1 MFKILS
7 NISDVRF
14 SFVSVRLLMLSSF
27 LLFSVFVKSQS
38 VTATNVQ
45 HFSNIQVTS
54 CGSGIW
60 RVKTYQNYQWQ
71 VGRINI
77 KYGGSTLHSLGY
89 TAGSN
94 IGYRD
99 CCSRPLQR
107 SGALNTW
114 WYAKV
119 NTNTKRVDFYTS
131 NFTCSSCTNGTANA
145 GSAPAGICSGETSAA
160 MGGSIGGGATAG
172 TWSGGSGTWS
182 NATNSSTATYTAG
195 ASESGNVTLTLTAT
209 GGCSTVTATKTITVT
224 SPPSAG
230 TLSGT
235 QGICESGSTTF
246 SSTVSGGTWSS
257 GNTGIATINSSSGA
271 ISGVSA
277 GTATITY
284 TKTVGSCS
292 NTATRTVTVTA
303 APSAGTLS
311 GTQGICVSGSTTF
324 SSTVSGGTWSSGN
337 TGIATINSSSGA
349 ISGVSAGTATI
360 TYTKV
365 GSGGCSNATAT
376 RTVTVTVAPS
386 AGTLSGTQEIC
397 VSGSTT
403 FSSTVSGGTWSS
415 GNTGIATIN
424 SSSGAISGVS
434 AGTATITYTKAGS
447 GGCSDATATRTVTV
461 ATPTVDAS
469 SNGSRA
475 GAGTVSIQAT
485 ASAGSID
492 WYAASSGGSSL
503 GNSSSGVNWTT
514 PSISTTTIYYAEAND
529 GGCTSSS
536 RTPVTAVIIYPPGG
550 VSSNL
555 HLWLKAD
562 AQTFSDAG
570 STLATDGQEVQEW
583 HGQSANGFDADD
595 SGGNGPDWDADG
607 INFNPT
613 LDFTGGAS
621 GEPLDIPNGIM
632 EGGTKTDMYVYTVVT
647 TDITQQQALFWQD
660 LNTSNTSEVFSFLP
674 HFQGGWSYWDNGYD
688 NGGKRAGPEQSGITL
703 GQPHLFSLS
712 STTNSMEIKRDN
724 NSVATSTDNG
734 SSTEDNTQP
743 FYIGY
748 RWNNSGNYFDGKLSE
763 LIIYDGVP
771 TSTEEDQIESYLAVK
786 YGITLASTNY
796 LSSDA
801 TVIWDNST
809 YSSYHYDIAGIG
821 RSDAQGLHQK
831 QSKSINSDAIVTMST
846 EAIATTNA
854 GISTTLTDGTYLLW
868 GNDNASLSDIT
879 NDELPT
885 GYFARINREWVVE
898 MTGTVSNVHVEID
911 ISDFGFLIG
920 DEASD
925 YYLLKDGDGNF
936 ASGATGIAGSTLAD
950 NKVTFNDVNF
960 SDGDHFTLAT
970 KQPSPGGNY
979 EKTLLWLRADA
990 GTNTTTDGER
1000 VTSWKSQA
1008 IGGTATPFTAVEN
1021 GATGPTYVEDG
1032 INGYPALDF
1041 SSSQLYIPSGIAKN
1055 KNTLSAEDKHHN
1067 FTYIVAQTHTIS
1079 GDNTFMRQAGHN
1091 GNYHHIFRHNS
1102 NSSQSADFYHGY
1114 YATTHGRIVTNG
1126 GVVLNQTH
1134 LWSLGATTGAA
1145 STTPHDKKR
1154 YIYRDGQ
1161 MEAENNNSSSAYL
1174 SGSNHYWIGCYGS
1187 ARYYDGLI
1195 AEIIVLDEAP
1205 TDAEDQKILSYL
1217 NNKYGLSTASTDNF
1231 INSDGTSTWTY
1242 NSNYNTMIAGIR
1254 RDDITAA
1261 NRKQSKANNTNAK
1274 MTISTQAIAATNA
1287 ANTTQIATDKSALVW
1302 AQKNGVT
1309 RAVSTDASG
1318 LTGTF
1323 TQRLSSEW
1331 LVKETGTVGNVLVEV
1346 DLGGLTFDNES
1357 ADKFG
1362 LVVDDDG
1369 DFTGGDQ
1376 TLFIADNFSVDKK
1389 LTFNSV
1395 SLTGSKYVAIMN
1407 GTVAALPVELLYFE
1421 GKRIGS
1427 NVLLE
1432 WETMAEINNDYFIVE
1447 KSTDGTN
1454 WDELLTVNGQGNT
1467 SEQTYYSQ
1475 IDIDGC
1481 NGTCYYRLT
1490 QVDFDGNSEKFKVV
1504 AVSVNEAYNKLE
1516 ISVSP
1521 NPINQTA
1528 NIAFTAPESGM
1539 FSLTVT
1545 TQTGQ
1550 VMYTANTM
1558 GDKGNNHISYN
1569 AAMLSSGSYYFILE
1583 DENGN
1588 RTQQLVIK

>member
-7 NISDVRF
+7 NIYKVRF
-14 SFVSVRLLMLSSF
+14 SFVSARVFILSMF
-27 LLFSVFVKSQS
+27 LLVSGFAEAQLTAQDHNGGSGYNTDHPTVTPCGTNIYKVKFYQANAWQQGKINIKWNGTKIGHTTANGHLGYTTNQQTDAANGGFYAMAGHAGRWWYINVNTSAQTAYGYTSDFSCATAPTVTTSAASVISCNSATLGGNLTDGGTQS
-38 VTATNVQ
+38 VTARGFIYGTNQSDVNN
-45 HFSNIQVTS
+45 STIAS
-54 CGSGIW
+54 LSGS
-60 RVKTYQNYQWQ
+60 
-71 VGRINI
+71 
-77 KYGGSTLHSLGY
+77 STL
-89 TAGSN
+89 
-94 IGYRD
+94 
-99 CCSRPLQR
+99 
-107 SGALNTW
+107 
-114 WYAKV
+114 
-119 NTNTKRVDFYTS
+119 
-131 NFTCSSCTNGTANA
+131 
-145 GSAPAGICSGETSAA
+145 
-160 MGGSIGGGATAG
+160 ATA
-172 TWSGGSGTWS
+172 SGT
-182 NATNSSTATYTAG
+182 STG
-195 ASESGNVTLTLTAT
+195 
-209 GGCSTVTATKTITVT
+209 
-224 SPPSAG
+224 
-230 TLSGT
+230 
-235 QGICESGSTTF
+235 
-246 SSTVSGGTWSS
+246 
-257 GNTGIATINSSSGA
+257 
-271 ISGVSA
+271 
-277 GTATITY
+277 
-284 TKTVGSCS
+284 
-292 NTATRTVTVTA
+292 
-303 APSAGTLS
+303 
-311 GTQGICVSGSTTF
+311 
-324 SSTVSGGTWSSGN
+324 
-337 TGIATINSSSGA
+337 
-349 ISGVSAGTATI
+349 
-360 TYTKV
+360 
-365 GSGGCSNATAT
+365 
-376 RTVTVTVAPS
+376 
-386 AGTLSGTQEIC
+386 
-397 VSGSTT
+397 
-403 FSSTVSGGTWSS
+403 
-415 GNTGIATIN
+415 
-424 SSSGAISGVS
+424 
-434 AGTATITYTKAGS
+434 TYTKAISSLSSGTTYYVRAYATNSVGTGYGS
-447 GGCSDATATRTVTV
+447 AVTFVANITV
-461 ATPTVDAS
+461 AT
-469 SNGSRA
+469 
-475 GAGTVSIQAT
+475 
-485 ASAGSID
+485 
-492 WYAASSGGSSL
+492 SSGGSRNYADGAGSVNL
-503 GNSSSGVNWTT
+503 TASTSTGSGNIKWYTTLVGGTAEATTSTGATWAT
-514 PSISTTTIYYAEAND
+514 PSISATTVYYAEAVD
-529 GGCTSSS
+529 GSCTSSP
-536 RTPVTAVIIYPPGG
+536 RTAVTAEVKVNPGG

-555 HLWLKAD
+555 HAWWKAD
-562 AQTFSDAG
+562 AGTNTSTDDAIVSTWTDQSDNAW
-570 STLATDGQEVQEW
+570 A
-583 HGQSANGFDADD
+583 ANK
-595 SGGNGPDWDADG
+595 GGNGADYWENG
-607 INFNPT
+607 INFNPM
-613 LDFTGGAS
+613 LKFPGNNANHFKVTGG
-621 GEPLDIPNGIM
+621 IY
-632 EGGTKTDMYVYTVVT
+632 EGGQKASMFTYVVFNRHDGDHNMLYG
-647 TDITQQQALFWQD
+647 QAHSSGLFGFGLYGNGYAYSYEGANNANGNTNAAWGGNYNQTY
-660 LNTSNTSEVFSFLP
+660 LWSTGSAQNTSTP
-674 HFQGGWSYWDNGYD
+674 QAGYR
-688 NGGKRAGPEQSGITL
+688 KYIT
-703 GQPHLFSLS
+703 
-712 STTNSMEIKRDN
+712 RDN
-724 NSVATSTDNG
+724 NIVSRTNG
-734 SSTEDNTQP
+734 VDQRSGGTNP

-748 RWNNSGNYFDGKLSE
+748 WGGWQLDGDMAE
-763 LIIYDGVP
+763 LIIYDGTP
-771 TSTEEDQIESYLAVK
+771 TATEEDKIQSYLSVK
-786 YGITLASTNY
+786 YGITLASMNY
-796 LSSDA
+796 LSSDG
-801 TVIWDNST
+801 TTIWDNAANSA
-809 YSSYHYDIAGIG
+809 YQYDIAGIG
-821 RSDAQGLHQK
+821 HDAGSGLLQK
-831 QSKSINSDAIVTMST
+831 QSKSVNSDAIVTMSS
-846 EAIATTNA
+846 EAIAVNNA
-854 GISTTLTDGTYLLW
+854 ANGTSLDNGEFLLW
-868 GNDNASLSDIT
+868 GNDNASLSTI
-879 NDELPT
+879 NNSELPT
-885 GYFARINREWVVE
+885 GYFARINREWLVE

-960 SDGDHFTLAT
+960 SDGDRFTLAT

-979 EKTLLWLRADA
+979 EKVLLWLRADA
-990 GTNTTTDGER
+990 GTNTTTDGQR

-1008 IGGTATPFTAVEN
+1008 IGGTGTPFTAVEN
-1021 GATGPTYVEDG
+1021 GATGPTYLEDG

-1079 GDNTFMRQAGHN
+1079 GNNNLVRQLGHN
-1091 GNYHHIFRHNS
+1091 SNFHHMFRHNS
-1102 NSSQSADFYHGY
+1102 TTQSADFYHGKY
-1114 YATTHGRIVTNG
+1114 PTTNGRIVTNG
-1126 GVVLNQTH
+1126 DVVLNQTH
-1134 LWSLGATTGAA
+1134 LWSLGGTTGDA

-1161 MEAENNNSSSAYL
+1161 MEAENNNSNSAYL
-1174 SGSNHYWIGCYGS
+1174 RGSNNYWIGCYNS
-1187 ARYYDGLI
+1187 NHYYDGLI

-1205 TDAEDQKILSYL
+1205 TDAEDRKILSYL

-1231 INSDGTSTWTY
+1231 INSDGTSTWIY
-1242 NSNYNTMIAGIR
+1242 NSAYNTMIAGIR
-1254 RDDITAA
+1254 RDDITSA

-1357 ADKFG
+1357 ANKFG

>member
-1 MFKILS
+1 MKNLYFAYTL
-7 NISDVRF
+7 
-14 SFVSVRLLMLSSF
+14 F
-27 LLFSVFVKSQS
+27 L
-38 VTATNVQ
+38 
-45 HFSNIQVTS
+45 
-54 CGSGIW
+54 
-60 RVKTYQNYQWQ
+60 NY
-71 VGRINI
+71 
-77 KYGGSTLHSLGY
+77 LHSLSFVFGKGKIVFISAVFIFSSTFLKAQTY
-89 TAGSN
+89 SAQCKKKCGN
-94 IGYRD
+94 IQSTQD
-99 CCSRPLQR
+99 CGGGIYKIKWKQGNQWDNAEIYIKKNGTSIGQLSGWNYANNVMRPSQ
-107 SGALNTW
+107 W
-114 WYAKV
+114 QHQM
-119 NTNTKRVDFYTS
+119 RVTS
-131 NFTCSSCTNGTANA
+131 NHANRWIYSKINNGSKRIDFFFSDFTCSSCTNGTANA

-172 TWSGGSGTWS
+172 TWSGGSGTWT
-182 NATNSSTATYTAG
+182 NASNSSTATYTAG

-224 SPPSAG
+224 SSPSAG

-235 QGICESGSTTF
+235 QGICVSGSTTF

-365 GSGGCSNATAT
+365 GTGGCSNATAT

-386 AGTLSGTQEIC
+386 AGTLSGTQGIC

-415 GNTGIATIN
+415 SNTGIATIN

-469 SNGSRA
+469 SNGSRT
-475 GAGTVSIQAT
+475 GEGTVSIQAT

-536 RTPVTAVIIYPPGG
+536 RTPVTAVILYPPGG

-562 AQTFSDAG
+562 AGVFSDAG
-570 STLATDGQEVQEW
+570 STASTDGSEVQEW
-583 HGQSANGFDADD
+583 HGQSAKGFDADD

-632 EGGTKTDMYVYTVVT
+632 EGGTKTDMYVYSVVT
-647 TDITQQQALFWQD
+647 TDILQKQALFWQD
-660 LNTSNTSEVFSFLP
+660 LNTSNNTEVFSFIP
-674 HFQGGWSYWDNGYD
+674 HWNSGNSYWDNGYA
-688 NGGKRAGPEQSGITL
+688 NGRAGPAASGITL

-748 RWNNSGNYFDGKLSE
+748 RWDNQNNYFDGKLSE

-771 TSTEEDQIESYLAVK
+771 TATEEDQIESYLAVK

-821 RSDAQGLHQK
+821 RDDAQGLHQK

-854 GISTTLTDGTYLLW
+854 GISTALTDGTYLLW
-868 GNDNASLSDIT
+868 GNNNSTTNAYD
-879 NDELPT
+879 DLPA
-885 GYFARINREWVVE
+885 GYSGRLKKEWVVE
-898 MTGTVSNVHVEID
+898 MTGTVENLHVEFD
-911 ISDFGFLIG
+911 LSDHDYLGGDAAADFYLIT
-920 DEASD
+920 DA
-925 YYLLKDGDGNF
+925 DGDF
-936 ASGATGIAGSTLAD
+936 TSGASEIAASSLSGT
-950 NKVTFNDVNF
+950 KVTFDDIDF
-960 SDGDHFTLAT
+960 TDGQYFTLGT
-970 KQPSPGGNY
+970 KQPGPGGVANNL
-979 EKTLLWLRADA
+979 LLWLKADA
-990 GTNTTTDGER
+990 GTNTTTNDDR
-1000 VTSWKSQA
+1000 VTSWVSQ
-1008 IGGTATPFTAVEN
+1008 GTSSFTANEMSSD
-1021 GATGPTYVEDG
+1021 GPTYKTDG
-1032 INGYPALDF
+1032 INGHPALDF
-1041 SSSQLYIPSGIAKN
+1041 SDNRMSITGGITEGETKTDIFAYVVSQRRTNGSQNVIFWQNLETWASGFY
-1055 KNTLSAEDKHHN
+1055 L
-1067 FTYIVAQTHTIS
+1067 
-1079 GDNTFMRQAGHN
+1079 
-1091 GNYHHIFRHNS
+1091 IFRHVGTGTT
-1102 NSSQSADFYHGY
+1102 SADFYYGHNNTG
-1114 YATTHGRIVTNG
+1114 HGRLAGTWG
-1126 GVVLNQTH
+1126 GTAGQTH
-1134 LWSLGATTGAA
+1134 LWTMGTTTGAA
-1145 STTPHDKKR
+1145 NTTPHGTRR
-1154 YIYRDGQ
+1154 YMKRDG
-1161 MEAENNNSSSAYL
+1161 NLINSDDNTAHTTSFSSTDFYIGNYNSSAY
-1174 SGSNHYWIGCYGS
+1174 H
-1187 ARYYDGLI
+1187 DGLI
-1195 AEIIVLDEAP
+1195 AEIIILDETP
-1205 TDAEDQKILSYL
+1205 TAKQDNRIRSYL
-1217 NNKYGLSTASTDNF
+1217 NNKYGLTNGATSQDR
-1231 INSDGTSTWTY
+1231 INSNGTTIWPY
-1242 NSNYNTMIAGIR
+1242 NASYNTNIAGIR
-1254 RDDITAA
+1254 RDDLSGVDE
-1261 NRKQSKANNTNAK
+1261 KQAK
-1274 MTISTQAIAATNA
+1274 STTSGGIMAMSTQAIAATNA
-1287 ANTTQIATDKSALVW
+1287 ANTTQIATDKSSLIW
-1302 AQKNGVT
+1302 AQKTGVT

-1346 DLGGLTFDNES
+1346 DLGGLTFENES
-1357 ADKFG
+1357 ASKFG

-1369 DFTGGDQ
+1369 DFTGGEQ

-1539 FSLTVT
+1539 FSITVT

-1583 DENGN
+1583 DQNGN